1 MKTYTKTEL
10 RALVDA
16 LPENYR
22 TPDLDGIIR
31 QLVREGAD
39 VSCLRPFVLA
49 EQDLHRIYYYV
60 NLKQLRDVNDRM
72 QFIHENLLFSDWWH
86 TDQLIGFIKRNPSVL
101 KRPIIVSE
109 SGFQVGYDEEE
120 IGIFVPAE
128 LRRVA
133 ENTCTRECPSYKT
146 CEKVRETEESLQTK
160 RS

>member
-1 MKTYTKTEL
+1 MKRYTKAEI

-39 VSCLRPFVLA
+39 VSCLRDFVLA

-86 TDQLIGFIKRNPSVL
+86 TDQLIGFVKALDFDRAIAFAKDYVNSEAPFIRRWGYVL
-101 KRPIIVSE
+101 FISSLGRGHAAQLLPLLAKTIPVKDAALGARKIPVS
-109 SGFQVGYDEEE
+109 
-120 IGIFVPAE
+120 
-128 LRRVA
+128 
-133 ENTCTRECPSYKT
+133 
-146 CEKVRETEESLQTK
+146 
-160 RS
+160 